1 MKMKRGELVGFNG
14 CFGYDYHQ
22 DTKTITVNET
32 EAETVRLIYDMY
44 LQENGCGTI
53 AKRLVELGIK
63 NKRGTVE
70 WHDHGVMGMIKNE
83 KYKGDV
89 LLGKTFPLLNQKS
102 RLTDLLIDGKI
113 EQEDYDEKKLSFQRK
128 LHQIT
133 EEKAYLEE
141 NIGQQK
147 NISKRMSQ
155 LRQTLENENALDE
168 FDRIVFESISD
179 DLKSQRGVNYMMYNP
194 QLDTFICVVEAGSF
208 SKAAEE
214 LYISAPAVIKQIN
227 SLENSLN
234 LQLFERTHRG
244 LIITEAG
251 KSLYQ
256 DAKYLIQYSK
266 ESLIRAQEAM
276 NHNEE
281 IIRVGI
287 SPMTPPEVFVELWP
301 KIQKIYPEMKFKLI
315 TFENTPENAREILAN
330 MGKNIDVIAGIFD
343 ETMLELRGC
352 DGTEISREPF
362 CVAVSIHHRLAK
374 KEKITLDDLAG
385 ENLML
390 MRRGWSYYGDMLRDD
405 MMKNHPEINIVDFN
419 LYNVE
424 AFNRCENNNEVLLA
438 FKSWESVHPLIRI
451 IPVEWDYTMPFGIL
465 HSKKP
470 SIKVK
475 RLINAINK
483 VK

>member
-1 MKMKRGELVGFNG
+1 MPELKRVKQL
-14 CFGYDYHQ
+14 
-22 DTKTITVNET
+22 
-32 EAETVRLIYDMY
+32 
-44 LQENGCGTI
+44 
-53 AKRLVELGIK
+53 
-63 NKRGTVE
+63 
-70 WHDHGVMGMIKNE
+70 E
-83 KYKGDV
+83 KDISIIESK
-89 LLGKTFPLLNQKS
+89 KS